1 MTNFASSPRSASR
14 LVWIYSFVGLVAG
27 DLIAGLGWIV
37 TLLQSARP
45 LSWRSFWQA
54 HTDNYLYWL
63 LYLIP
68 LICTLLARELARRK
82 LVEERLRHQRD
93 FLQLVLDTMGEGVS
107 VATLDGSFVFVNQS
121 YATMLGMTQDVLKG
135 KTAFEITRPEDRPLV
150 ELALNE
156 RRNGRSSIF
165 QANLVHADG
174 SLVPVMVHGVP
185 YVEGDEIYGTITVLT
200 DLTRYSELER
210 SLRRE
215 HDFIST
221 VLETVHSLII
231 VLDRTGRVVHFNR
244 ACESLT
250 GFTVQ
255 DLRGVLFWD
264 VLIPNDEK
272 PAVQAAFAAIAV
284 EGLPGHYENHWI
296 TRAGERRLIAWA
308 NGTVVDEHGEL
319 LYIIGTGTDI
329 TEMRLLEQRREEM
342 IELLHEQATRDSL
355 TGLFNRRSF
364 FDQAERAYAE
374 AQSGQ
379 LAIAAL
385 MIDLDYFKRVND
397 SYGHGVGDEVL
408 RIVARRCQACVRS
421 GDIIGRYGG
430 EEIAIVLPGQAAEE
444 AGAVARRIW
453 SALADMP
460 VSTAAGAL
468 AITLSIG
475 VAIHPRAPDSLGEL
489 LKQADMALYAAK
501 NNGRNRV
508 EVASL
513 EMTIGADEA

>member
-1 MTNFASSPRSASR
+1 
-14 LVWIYSFVGLVAG
+14 
-27 DLIAGLGWIV
+27 
-37 TLLQSARP
+37 
-45 LSWRSFWQA
+45 
-54 HTDNYLYWL
+54 
-63 LYLIP
+63 
-68 LICTLLARELARRK
+68 
-82 LVEERLRHQRD
+82 
-93 FLQLVLDTMGEGVS
+93 
-107 VATLDGSFVFVNQS
+107 
-121 YATMLGMTQDVLKG
+121 MTQDVLRG

-165 QANLVHADG
+165 QSNLVHADG
-174 SLVPVMVHGVP
+174 SLVPVMIHGVP
-185 YVEGDEIYGTITVLT
+185 YVEGDEICGTITVLT

-250 GFTVQ
+250 GHTVQ
-255 DLRGVLFWD
+255 DLCGVFFWD
-264 VLIPNDEK
+264 VLIPADER
-272 PAVQAAFAAIAV
+272 PEVQAAFAAISLT
-284 EGLPGHYENHWI
+284 GLPSHYENHWI

-308 NGTVVDEHGEL
+308 NGTVVDEQGEI

-342 IELLHEQATRDSL
+342 IGLLHEQATRDSL

-364 FDQAERAYAE
+364 FDQAEQAYAE
-374 AQSGQ
+374 AKGSQ

-385 MIDLDYFKRVND
+385 MIDLDYFKRIND
-397 SYGHGVGDEVL
+397 SHGHGVGDEVL
-408 RIVARRCQACVRS
+408 RIVARRCQACVRAR
-421 GDIIGRYGG
+421 DIIGRYGG

-444 AGAVARRIW
+444 AAAVARRIW
-453 SALADMP
+453 SALADTP
-460 VSTAAGAL
+460 VVTTAGAL

-475 VAIHPRAPDSLGEL
+475 LAIHPRAPDSLGEL